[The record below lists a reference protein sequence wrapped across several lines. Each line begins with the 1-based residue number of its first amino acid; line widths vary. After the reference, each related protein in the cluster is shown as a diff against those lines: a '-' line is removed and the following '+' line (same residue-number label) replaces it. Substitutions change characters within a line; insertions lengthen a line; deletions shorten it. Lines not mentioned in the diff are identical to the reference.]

1 MRNRLYREQQLNCD
15 VEEAWRFFSS
25 PNNLSKITP
34 KGIGFTVLS
43 EYVAE
48 EIAEGTIIDYIVSPL
63 LTIPLKWRTRITH
76 VEHNKCFIDLQE
88 KGPYKYWRH
97 LHEFFPNKDGVLMK
111 DTVDYELPFGLVG
124 QIAHLLLVKRKLTDI
139 FDFRRDTIEKLFNP
153 INN

>member
-25 PNNLSKITP
+25 PKNLSKITP

-97 LHEFFPNKDGVLMK
+97 LHEFFPNNDGVLMK